1 MRPIQFVYLAF
12 YFGFN
17 IFFGVFFIIG
27 IRMAIKANK
36 FKKRKK
42 YFDVP
47 AKATYVTRT
56 KIRDRVTGPEYRY
69 TYKIKVK
76 NTVVE
81 GTIDSISN
89 EKARMEYP
97 MGDQWF
103 EVMVNPEDHSEFRL
117 ESEDNAFRYYKRG
130 AIILLLYGTICR
142 LIFEFAIW
150 GVFLEEGGLR

>member
-1 MRPIQFVYLAF
+1 MEPIQFVYLAV

-27 IRMAIKANK
+27 IRMAVKAHK

-47 AKATYVTRT
+47 AKATYVRRA
-56 KIRDRVTGPEYRY
+56 KIRDRITGTEYRY
-69 TYKIKVK
+69 VYKIKVK
-76 NTVVE
+76 NTIVE

-97 MGDQWF
+97 MDNKWF
-103 EVMVNPEDHSEFRL
+103 HVTVNPEDHSEFRL
-117 ESEDNAFRYYKRG
+117 DCEDNAIRYYRRG
-130 AIILLLYGTICR
+130 AIALLLYGGICR

-150 GVFLEEGGLR
+150 GSFLAEGGLR